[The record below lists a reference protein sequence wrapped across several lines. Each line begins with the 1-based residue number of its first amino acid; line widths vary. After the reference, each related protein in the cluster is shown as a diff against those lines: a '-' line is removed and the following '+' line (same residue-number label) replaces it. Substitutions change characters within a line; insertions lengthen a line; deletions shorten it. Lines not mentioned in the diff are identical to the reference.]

1 MMVLGKLLQLF
12 LKRKKIRVMRYS
24 LNDFAQLIDHTNL
37 SPNATKD
44 DIEQLC
50 NEAQKYNFKS
60 AVVNQTQANFCSKLL
75 NNSQVHVGITIA
87 FPFGQQTIESKVFD
101 ARDAIQRGANEIDY
115 VINITE
121 LKAKNYDYLKEEM
134 SQLVDLCHKNKVLCK
149 VIFETCY
156 LTKEEIKKMAEIA
169 KKVQPDFIKTS
180 TGFGTNGATVE
191 DVKLMKETV
200 GDKVQVKASG
210 GIRDSDTFLA
220 MIRAGAT
227 RIGCSSSVKII
238 NALSRRMKEDKV
250 NSIEI

>member
-1 MMVLGKLLQLF
+1 MKYTLT
-12 LKRKKIRVMRYS
+12 
-24 LNDFAQLIDHTNL
+24 DFAQLIDHTNL
-37 SPNATKD
+37 NAYATKE
-44 DIEQLC
+44 DIKKLC
-50 NEAQKYNFKS
+50 DEAQKYHFKS
-60 AVVNQTQANFCSKLL
+60 AVVNQSQTKYCADLL
-75 NNSQVHVGITIA
+75 KDSQIHVGVTIA
-87 FPFGQQTIESKVFD
+87 FPLGQQTIESKVFD
-101 ARDAIQRGANEIDY
+101 AKDAIKNGADEIDY
-115 VINITE
+115 VVNITKI
-121 LKAKNYDYLKEEM
+121 KAENYDYIADEM
-134 SQLVDLCHKNKVLCK
+134 SQMVKACHENNVLCK

-156 LTKEEIKKMAEIA
+156 LTKKEIEKLAEIA

-220 MIRAGAT
+220 MVRAGAT